1 MTGLR
6 RVGKTSLMKLSIQHL
21 LEKGIKPKNIFYIS
35 MDDYVFKNSTI
46 HEIVALYRKI
56 QKVKADEK
64 VYLFF
69 DEVAYKND
77 YDIQLKNLFDKENAK
92 IVATSSSS
100 SLLRDKKAYLTGR
113 ATIVEIQ
120 PLDFF

>member
-1 MTGLR
+1 
-6 RVGKTSLMKLSIQHL
+6 
-21 LEKGIKPKNIFYIS
+21 